1 MNIDTWS
8 TWSTMNEEQER
19 GKGDEHECVHTVLRS
34 FFCFLLFIIFLT
46 VAGLLIT

>member
-1 MNIDTWS
+1 MYTDTWS
-8 TWSTMNEEQER
+8 TLKENERER